1 MSALAEQLKAAYA
14 AGDPAA
20 VLAVVPYARFLDMK
34 AHLEPEGPVFA
45 LAFQERLIGNIA
57 IPALH
62 GGVVAGFLEVATIA
76 HLMWHS
82 QTAELPKT
90 INFSIDYLRSA
101 RSATTHAVCRL
112 TRVGR
117 RVAQVGAEAWQ
128 EDRSRPVAVVRA
140 HFLLPE
146 LLPQD

>member
-1 MSALAEQLKAAYA
+1 MNMIADQLRAAYA
-14 AGDPAA
+14 AGDPDGL
-20 VLAVVPYARFLDMK
+20 LAVVPYARFLDMS
-34 AHLEPEGPVFA
+34 AHLEPDGPRFE

-82 QTAELPKT
+82 QTADLPKT

-101 RSATTHAVCRL
+101 RSATTHAACRL

-146 LLPQD
+146 LLSQD

>member
-1 MSALAEQLKAAYA
+1 MNKVAEQLKAAYA
-14 AGDPAA
+14 AGHPDG
-20 VLAVVPYARFLDMK
+20 VLAVVPYARFLDMS
-34 AHLEPEGPVFA
+34 AHLGPDGLFFE

-76 HLMWHS
+76 HLIWHNQS
-82 QTAELPKT
+82 TDLPKT

-101 RSATTHAVCRL
+101 RSATTHAACRL

-128 EDRSRPVAVVRA
+128 EERSRPIAVVRA
-140 HFLLPE
+140 HFLLSE
-146 LLPQD
+146 LLFQD